1 MNKKVVS
8 WSAFSVLA
16 LIFAIL
22 QFIPSAPIIIPA
34 QLPADQRE
42 AHRLLNFEG
51 IDNFRDLGGYRTE
64 NGRQLKWGVLYR
76 SGTFADASRG
86 DQQVLSQLGLSSLI
100 DFRSVAEKED
110 EPNQLPEPAPF
121 AIVEIP
127 TLDGGDNDISSEI
140 MARLENGSFGDFN
153 PDAFM
158 REANRQFATRF
169 TPQYA
174 TFMQVVLN
182 AKGEPV
188 VWHCSAGKDRSGY
201 AAAIVLRIL
210 GVPVKTILSDYL
222 MSREPALAARQREL
236 LMLRLFKGEAAAAKL
251 EVLLGVEEP
260 WLQAAFAEID
270 KNHGGFDTYVHQ
282 GLGLS
287 DEDISQL
294 QENLLE

>member
-110 EPNQLPEPAPF
+110 
-121 AIVEIP
+121 
-127 TLDGGDNDISSEI
+127 
-140 MARLENGSFGDFN
+140 
-153 PDAFM
+153 
-158 REANRQFATRF
+158 
-169 TPQYA
+169 
-174 TFMQVVLN
+174 
-182 AKGEPV
+182 
-188 VWHCSAGKDRSGY
+188 
-201 AAAIVLRIL
+201 
-210 GVPVKTILSDYL
+210 
-222 MSREPALAARQREL
+222 
-236 LMLRLFKGEAAAAKL
+236 
-251 EVLLGVEEP
+251 
-260 WLQAAFAEID
+260 
-270 KNHGGFDTYVHQ
+270 
-282 GLGLS
+282 
-287 DEDISQL
+287 
-294 QENLLE
+294 